1 MESLCH
7 CRADAHE
14 KKLGAVNDGIAWTE
28 NGSWCVLHQYIF
40 CFVPLRCSLSSSTK
54 ASWLKAV
61 AQRGTLDDSSS
72 SISVATDNKNRYA
85 IFCLW
90 IRHLFFVEIIDIRK
104 FKKLTKSILGLIHF
118 RLYRFY
124 LKGSGRRSAKIIHLS
139 AKHQCKSTGFVENLK
154 SFAQYVIT
162 KLLVSLHRL
171 LCKSKGCF
179 HNEKK

>member
-40 CFVPLRCSLSSSTK
+40 CFVPLRCSLSSFTK

-61 AQRGTLDDSSS
+61 SQRGTLDDSPS
-72 SISVATDNKNRYA
+72 SISVATDNKNKHA
-85 IFCLW
+85 TFCFW
-90 IRHLFFVEIIDIRK
+90 IRHLFFVEIIDISNLLFLYFLPALSIIICNSTISK
-104 FKKLTKSILGLIHF
+104 FQKLTKSILELINF

-124 LKGSGRRSAKIIHLS
+124 VKGSGRRNANIIHFT
-139 AKHQCKSTGFVENLK
+139 AQHKITGFVEI
-154 SFAQYVIT
+154 FCT
-162 KLLVSLHRL
+162 KCHY
-171 LCKSKGCF
+171 
-179 HNEKK
+179 